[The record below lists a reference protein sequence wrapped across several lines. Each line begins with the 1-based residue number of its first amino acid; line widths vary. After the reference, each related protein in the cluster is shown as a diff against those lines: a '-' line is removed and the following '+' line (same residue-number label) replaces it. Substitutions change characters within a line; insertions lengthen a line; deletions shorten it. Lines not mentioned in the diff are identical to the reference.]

1 MTKIYVIDFENNNNK
16 YNIENNITNLWLA
29 DICSLDDYSHNTV
42 TNIDDFIQKIKE
54 LSPAIFYSHNLKYDG
69 IFIIDYLLNNG
80 FTHSTERKIQ
90 EKQFSTLITVEGV
103 FYNIKVNFEDKSKD
117 KKANKIAEFRDSLKK
132 IKGSV
137 EEIAYSFD
145 LPILKGSIDYE
156 MLRPVDYK
164 PTEKEIEY
172 IKHDTEIIARVLNKE
187 YEKGLDRLTTAS
199 DAMAIYKQ
207 IVGTNFAFI
216 FPELN
221 YENDKYIRKSYRG
234 GIVYLNPKYKEKLI
248 EDKVYC
254 FDVNS
259 MYPFNMTDKPL
270 PYGYPAF
277 FKGKYIEDK
286 TYPLYIQ
293 HIFVDCKLKPNR
305 MPTILLDNVH
315 YGKLTYVTDT
325 DGEMLELYLTKPD
338 FELLIDNY
346 EIFDIKYIDGMKFY
360 ASKNLFKKYIIP
372 LYENK
377 CKTKGSEKQLNKIL
391 LNGLYGKFALNP
403 KHQNKIPYMNTDNIV
418 SFKNGQVSIDKTI
431 YTAVSSFIT
440 GYSRKYLID
449 TIHQNYD
456 NFIYCDT
463 DSIHLLT
470 PELIGAPIDDKELGA
485 FKLEKVYIK
494 SKYIA
499 QKCYMGKKEDGKKD
513 VKIAGCP
520 KNIAKNISFDN
531 FYIGNTFNGKLLPK
545 KVKGGSVL
553 ITTAFT
559 IKNR

>member
-1 MTKIYVIDFENNNNK
+1 MSKIYTIDFENNNNK
-16 YNIENNITNLWLA
+16 YNIDNNITNVWLA
-29 DICSLDDYSHNTV
+29 DICSLEDYSHYTFY
-42 TNIDDFIQKIKE
+42 NIEDFIEKIIN

-80 FTHSTERKIQ
+80 YTHTTERKIN

-103 FYNIKVNFEDKSKD
+103 FYNIKINFKDNSKN
-117 KKANKIAEFRDSLKK
+117 KKANNIAEFRDSLKK

-137 EEIAYSFD
+137 EEIAKSFD
-145 LPILKGSIDYE
+145 LPILKGDIDYN
-156 MLRPVDYK
+156 MLRPIGYI
-164 PTEKEIEY
+164 PTNKEIEY
-172 IKHDTEIIARVLNKE
+172 IKHDTEIVARVLNKE

-199 DAMAIYKQ
+199 DAMALYKK
-207 IVGTNFAFI
+207 IIGANFALL
-216 FPELN
+216 FPVLN
-221 YENDKYIRKSYRG
+221 FENDKYIRKSYRG

-248 EDKVYC
+248 TDKVYC

-259 MYPFNMTDKPL
+259 MYPFNMTDKLL
-270 PYGYPAF
+270 PYGYPSF
-277 FKGKYIEDK
+277 FKGKYKEDK
-286 TYPLYIQ
+286 NYPLYIQ
-293 HIFVDCKLKPNR
+293 HIFVDCKLKNNR

-315 YGKLTYVTDT
+315 YGKLTYITDT
-325 DGEMLELYLTKPD
+325 DGEMIELYLTKPD
-338 FELLIDNY
+338 YELLIENY
-346 EIFDIKYIDGMKFY
+346 YIYDIKYIDGMKFY
-360 ASKNLFKKYIIP
+360 GSKNLFKKYIIP

-377 CKTKGSEKQLNKIL
+377 CKTKGSAKELNKIL

-403 KHQNKIPYMNTDNIV
+403 KHQNKIPYLNTENIV
-418 SFKNGQVSIDKTI
+418 SFKNGGITVDKTI

-449 TIHQNYD
+449 TIHKNFD

-463 DSIHLLT
+463 DSIHLVS
-470 PELIGAPIDDKELGA
+470 PNLIGGEINDKKLGA

-499 QKCYMGKKEDGKKD
+499 QKCYMGVKDDGKKD

-520 KNIAKNISFDN
+520 KNICKNIDFDD
-531 FYIGNTFNGKLLPK
+531 FYIGNTFDGKLLPK
-545 KVKGGSVL
+545 KVKGGSILV
-553 ITTAFT
+553 TTKFT